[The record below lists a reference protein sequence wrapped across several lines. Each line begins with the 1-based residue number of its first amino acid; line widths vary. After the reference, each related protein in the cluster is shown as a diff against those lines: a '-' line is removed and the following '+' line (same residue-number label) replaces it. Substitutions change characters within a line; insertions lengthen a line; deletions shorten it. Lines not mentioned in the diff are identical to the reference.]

1 MKTANLVEVFSSIQ
15 GEGPLVGQRQIFVRF
30 AHCHRNCSFCDT
42 PTAAGENFVVE
53 RVAGSGKFDEIPN
66 GISVDDLVKLIEEIN
81 YPTGVNKAISIT
93 GGEPLL
99 HVEFLKDF
107 IPAVK
112 KLGLEV
118 YLETAGDLPGALGLI
133 VDQVDM
139 VALDIKLESATD
151 EPTLWDE
158 HEDFINVCQG
168 AQTNYFVKIVVSAD
182 TTVEELHDAS
192 LLPEVG
198 VPVILQ
204 PMSKT
209 EGNERVPSAKQL
221 LEFQQFMSQYL
232 SDVRVIP
239 QCHKFMGQL

>member
-1 MKTANLVEVFSSIQ
+1 METANLVELFSSIQ

-42 PTAAGENFVVE
+42 PNSANETFLVE
-53 RVAGSGKFDEIPN
+53 RVSGTGEFEEIPN
-66 GISVDDLVKLIEEIN
+66 QISVEDLVKLISEIN
-81 YPTGVNKAISIT
+81 HPTGVNKAVSIT

-99 HVEFLKDF
+99 HINFLKDF
-107 IPAVK
+107 VPAVK

-133 VDQVDM
+133 VADVDM

-158 HEDFINVCQG
+158 HEDSICICINS
-168 AQTNYFVKIVVSAD
+168 QTNYFVKIVVSAD
-182 TTVEELHDAS
+182 TTFEELHDAS

-209 EGNERVPSAKQL
+209 EGNSRVLRQNRCSIFSSL
-221 LEFQQFMSQYL
+221 
-232 SDVRVIP
+232 
-239 QCHKFMGQL
+239 